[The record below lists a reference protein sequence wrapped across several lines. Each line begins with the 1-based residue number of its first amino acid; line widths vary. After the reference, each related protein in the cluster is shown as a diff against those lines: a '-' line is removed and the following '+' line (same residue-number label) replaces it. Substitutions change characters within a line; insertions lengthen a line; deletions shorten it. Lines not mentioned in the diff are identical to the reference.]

1 MGGLAAQ
8 AQLQLQKAK
17 LPQILLGTSP
27 FIGAGQFGV
36 RSFLYYSR
44 FYEQPANMVKI
55 FSKAVD
61 LGVRGVQL
69 IPYPPVVKAAK
80 SVWRDLGLELTI
92 VGSVRS
98 EDPNGDIGLLRD
110 LRAVAMLL
118 NGDLTDSH
126 DHLKISELLNQIH
139 QAGSLAGVVTHA
151 PLFTLTWLQKADLD
165 IDLVM
170 LPFNKLG
177 KFMDSTPEK
186 VLEAARRIDKP
197 LIGMKVLA
205 AGDLAPREGLEY
217 AFRKGLRMVAVGIA
231 SESEAVETFS
241 VANEILKYQQ

>member
-1 MGGLAAQ
+1 MVSLAAQ
-8 AQLQLQKAK
+8 AQLQVQKAK
-17 LPQILLGTSP
+17 IPQILLGTSP

-36 RSFLYYSR
+36 RAFLYYSR
-44 FYEQPANMVKI
+44 FYEHPANIVKI
-55 FSKAVD
+55 FSKSVD
-61 LGVRGVQL
+61 LGIRGVQL
-69 IPYPPVVKAAK
+69 IPYPPVVEAVK
-80 SVWRDLGLELTI
+80 SVERDFGLELTI

-98 EDPNGDIGLLRD
+98 EDPYGDIGLLRD

-126 DHLKISELLNQIH
+126 NLRKIRELLNQIH

-151 PLFTLTWLQKADLD
+151 PLFTLTWLQKTDLD
-165 IDLVM
+165 IDMIM

-186 VLEAARRIDKP
+186 VLEAARRINKP

-205 AGDLAPREGLEY
+205 AGDLTPREGLEY
-217 AFRKGLRMVAVGIA
+217 VFKKGLKMATIGLA
-231 SESEAVETFS
+231 SEKETEETLS
-241 VANEILKYQQ
+241 IANELIRKY